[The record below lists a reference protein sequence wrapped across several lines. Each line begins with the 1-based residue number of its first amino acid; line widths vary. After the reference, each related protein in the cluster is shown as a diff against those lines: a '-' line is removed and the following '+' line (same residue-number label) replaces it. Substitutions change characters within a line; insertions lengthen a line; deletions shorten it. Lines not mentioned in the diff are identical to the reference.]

1 MRRCHGEGQWE
12 MCWDEVGFNGM
23 WWDTAGFN
31 GMQWDVMR

>member
-1 MRRCHGEGQWE
+1 MGRCHGEGQWE
-12 MCWDEVGFNGM
+12 MRWGEVGFNGM